1 MKGFYLQQ
9 NYQNV
14 INSIN
19 WKAPQYFGTELLPV
33 KKLEQEM
40 LPRELADYVFGE
52 ARRADN
58 MSPDLIAICLI
69 TALGSLLGSRVG
81 IKPKKL
87 DDWNVVPNLW
97 GAIVAPPSS
106 KKSPAMNIGTRPL
119 DILIDKAKAIY
130 TKKCKDF
137 EVTNLVYQAQ
147 EKKLKEMLR
156 KAETAEEQEKIVC
169 NLMELQNKSLVS
181 PTLKRYMT
189 NDSTPEALAEIQ
201 KDNPAGILS
210 KRDELIG
217 LLSSLDQNDTDTGRS
232 YYLEGWNGTGS
243 YTFDRVMRG
252 NGHIKNHCLSVLGGI
267 QPDKLITYLEKSI
280 NGLGNDGLLQRF
292 QLLAYPDVDDWKY
305 VDEKP
310 NKEIRQN
317 IYNLFEKIDALEFQ
331 DFIEI
336 GAHSTDKNEFRPF
349 FNFCEDAQELF
360 IEWTT
365 NLHTKKIPSEEYPI
379 IQEHLSKYGKLMPSL
394 ALIFHIIECIQHNY
408 NGEVSKKATDLAIRW
423 CDYLETHAKR
433 VYGLVT
439 HSSTLR
445 ANILLQKIQKI
456 PSTHSWYSEG
466 FTARLVA
473 QKKWKNLTTV
483 EFVNDALEVLA
494 ENHWVEFTESEPT
507 DKGGRPSKRFFINPQ
522 IRK

>member
-1 MKGFYLQQ
+1 MNDFSLSQI
-9 NYQNV
+9 YQDV
-14 INSIN
+14 ISSIN
-19 WKAPQYFGTELLPV
+19 WREPQNFGTELLPV
-33 KKLEQEM
+33 QKIERKM
-40 LPRELADYVFGE
+40 LPEELAEYVFGE

-58 MSPDLIAICLI
+58 MPPDLIAICLI
-69 TALGSLLGSRVG
+69 TALGSLIGSRVG

-87 DDWNVVPNLW
+87 DDWSVVPNLW

-106 KKSPAMNIGTRPL
+106 KKSPAMNAGTRPL
-119 DILIDKAKAIY
+119 DMLIDKAKAIY
-130 TKKCKDF
+130 AQKSKEF
-137 EVTNLVYQAQ
+137 EVTNIVYQSQ

-156 KAETAEEQEKIVC
+156 KAETAEELGKIAC
-169 NLMELQNKSLVS
+169 NLMELQNESFTP

-201 KDNPAGILS
+201 KDNPAGILN

-252 NGHIKNHCLSVLGGI
+252 NGYIKNHCLSILGGI

-280 NGLGNDGLLQRF
+280 TGLGNDGLLQRF
-292 QLLAYPDVDDWKY
+292 QLLVYPDINDWKY
-305 VDEKP
+305 IDEKP
-310 NKEIRQN
+310 NKEMRQ
-317 IYNLFEKIDALEFQ
+317 IVYNLFEKIDTLEFQ
-331 DFIEI
+331 NFIEM
-336 GAHSTDKNEFRPF
+336 GAHSTDKNEFRPY

-360 IEWTT
+360 IQWTT
-365 NLHTKKIPSEEYPI
+365 NLHTKKIPSEEYPV
-379 IQEHLSKYGKLMPSL
+379 IQEYLSKYSKLMPSL
-394 ALIFHIIECIQHNY
+394 ALIFHIVDCILHGY
-408 NGEVSKKATDLAIRW
+408 SGSVSKAATELAILW
-423 CDYLETHAKR
+423 CNYLEAHAKR

-439 HSSTLR
+439 HSSILR
-445 ANILLQKIQKI
+445 ANILLQKIKKF
-456 PSTHSWYSEG
+456 PLNHNWYLEG

-483 EFVNDALEVLA
+483 EFVNDALEVLV
-494 ENHWVEFTESEPT
+494 ENHWLEFKESEPS
-507 DKGGRPSKRFFINPQ
+507 DQGGRPSKRFFINPK